1 MDLRIALYQPDIA
14 GNTGTI
20 LRMAACLGIAVDII
34 EPAGFDLSDRTLKRA
49 GMDYLEMAA
58 LTRHLDFA
66 RFEDWRRHARPA
78 DSFCSRPRRRSPY
91 TKFAFAE
98 RDVLLFGRESAG
110 VPDHVRD
117 AADEELLI
125 PMPGGGRS
133 LNVALAAA
141 MAAGEAVRQLARNAS
156 SMPNAAINARRPQP
170 LWACRLSFGH
180 GPSCGCEVTDR
191 SIGLQVDLRSS
202 GNFRT

>member
-20 LRMAACLGIAVDII
+20 LRLAACLDLAVDII

-66 RFEDWRRHARPA
+66 RFEDWRRTQG
-78 DSFCSRPRRRSPY
+78 RRLILFSTKAALPY
-91 TKFAFAE
+91 TRFAFAE
-98 RDVLLFGRESAG
+98 GDVLLFGRESSG

-117 AADEELLI
+117 TADKELLI

-141 MAAGEAVRQLARNAS
+141 MAVGEAMRQL
-156 SMPNAAINARRPQP
+156 
-170 LWACRLSFGH
+170 G
-180 GPSCGCEVTDR
+180 
-191 SIGLQVDLRSS
+191 
-202 GNFRT
+202 

>member
-1 MDLRIALYQPDIA
+1 LDLRIALYQPDIA

-20 LRMAACLGIAVDII
+20 LRMAACLDLAVDII
-34 EPAGFDLSDRTLKRA
+34 EPAGFDISDRTLKRA

-66 RFEDWRRHARPA
+66 RFEDWRRGQG
-78 DSFCSRPRRRSPY
+78 RRLILFSTKATLAY
-91 TKFAFAE
+91 TKFAFAD

-117 AADEELLI
+117 VADTELLI

-141 MAAGEAVRQLARNAS
+141 MAAGEAMRQLG
-156 SMPNAAINARRPQP
+156 Q
-170 LWACRLSFGH
+170 
-180 GPSCGCEVTDR
+180 E
-191 SIGLQVDLRSS
+191 
-202 GNFRT
+202 